1 MGRKGAYR
9 GKPRFDSYN
18 ENSNEETQSSIP
30 VPLAMW
36 DFDHCDPKRC
46 SGRKLARMG
55 LVRELRLNQAFRG
68 IVMSPVGTSVVSKA
82 DLAIIQQH
90 GAAMIDCSWA
100 RLDDVPFAR
109 IKATHNRLLPYLVA
123 ANPVNY
129 GKPCKLNCAEALAA
143 AFFIVGWNE
152 IGDEIMAK
160 FNWGHAFRELNEQLL
175 EKYAA
180 CETSEEV
187 LQVQSDWMAMIDREN
202 MLRDQKRIG
211 NYAQAIADG
220 EDAGSSDN
228 ETDGDSDCSESD
240 DDDKEISDRRMA
252 RLVAEGIYRE
262 VTDRLGNVSYV
273 KVEESDQ

>member
-9 GKPRFDSYN
+9 GNQRFESHNDS
-18 ENSNEETQSSIP
+18 SEETHSSIP

-68 IVMSPVGTSVVSKA
+68 IVMSPVGTCVVSKA
-82 DLAIIQQH
+82 DLGIIQQH

-152 IGDEIMAK
+152 VGDAIMEK
-160 FNWGHAFRELNEQLL
+160 FSWGHAFRELNAQLL

-187 LQVQSDWMAMIDREN
+187 LQVQSDWMAMMDQEN
-202 MLRDQKRIG
+202 MMRDQNRID

-220 EDAGSSDN
+220 SDLGN
-228 ETDGDSDCSESD
+228 QTDEDSDSSEGD
-240 DDDKEISDRRMA
+240 GEVSDRRMA
-252 RLVAEGIYRE
+252 QLVAEGVYRE

-273 KVEESDQ
+273 KVEESE